1 MKKIVKCMCVA
12 GAAVAMIPAVSHGQ
26 GVEIGKEA
34 PQPAEEVIPGMV
46 NKAARG
52 GVNLV
57 TGIVE
62 WPAQTYKGWKNGVG
76 FIENETASKTVG
88 TLLGF
93 FLRGPGHAAGRT
105 LSGGKELFGFWTAN
119 RPDNEGIGVPLD
131 AYYAWE
137 MGEQYS
143 IFKPTIA
150 EGVMPIPRK
159 LGHGLANGFAGIVEL
174 PGQIVQGQREGEL
187 GNGVL
192 EGVWF
197 WFSRSYNGFGD
208 IFLCLVPN
216 PESTVGTPWDAEWP
230 WSALLEESENQ
241 NK

>member
-1 MKKIVKCMCVA
+1 MEKVLKSTCIAVIAAFISM
-12 GAAVAMIPAVSHGQ
+12 AAVEAG
-26 GVEIGKEA
+26 ETKIGKAA
-34 PQPAEEVIPGMV
+34 PHPAKQVVPGMA
-46 NKAARG
+46 NKAMRG

-62 WPAQTYKGWKNGVG
+62 WPMQTYKGWKNGVG
-76 FIENETASKTVG
+76 FIENKPASKTVG

-105 LSGGKELFGFWTAN
+105 LSGGKNLFGFWTAN
-119 RPDNEGIGVPLD
+119 RPDNEGIGIPLD

-137 MGEQYS
+137 TGEQHS
-143 IFKPTIA
+143 LFKPTFK
-150 EGVMPIPRK
+150 EGIMPIPRK
-159 LGHGLANGFAGIVEL
+159 LGHGLVNGIAGIVEL

-187 GNGVL
+187 GTGVV

-197 WFSRSYNGFGD
+197 WWSRSYNGFGD

-216 PESTVGTPWDAEWP
+216 PEKTTGSPWDEKWPWDA
-230 WSALLEESENQ
+230 LFEEVPEN
-241 NK
+241 